1 VPGDV
6 DVVVDASIV
15 VKWVLTES
23 DFAEA
28 RALAEQWRAF
38 GMRMVMPVHGP
49 VEVAGAIRRHQRLG
63 AFDLEGAKRA
73 FRDVLAVGLQI
84 VDDPGL
90 YVRALELADQYG
102 RSVPDAMYLALA
114 ESLGCELWTADGVL
128 RNAVSP
134 SLARVRLL
142 GQPTR

>member
-1 VPGDV
+1 MPDH
-6 DVVVDASIV
+6 VVVDASLAA
-15 VKWVLTES
+15 KWVVPEPDS
-23 DFAEA
+23 AAA
-28 RALAEQWRAF
+28 RALVEQWRAA
-38 GMRMVMPVHGP
+38 GLAIAMPVHGP
-49 VEVAGAIRRHQRLG
+49 TEVAGAIRRHQRLG

-128 RNAVSP
+128 KNAVSP
-134 SLARVRLL
+134 SLAWVRLL